1 MFEIIDISSGAV
13 VIIFVVVVVIFRGR
27 ITDSLDKRY
36 FTRRWA
42 KLTKLCVDR
51 KLWYQ
56 AIIDA
61 DELLDE
67 ALKQRHFK
75 GKTTGE
81 RLVSAQHYFSSNDT
95 VWFSHKLKNKIT
107 EQDHKKLNK
116 KETLEALA
124 SFKLALKD
132 LGALSSDRRTKAK
145 S

>member
-1 MFEIIDISSGAV
+1 V